1 MQKNIGESIKKNRIM
16 KEYSQARLASEMGVA
31 PSAVAFYETGKRVPK
46 IEVREQIA
54 QILRT
59 DPVELSGLDLT
70 EDDEVRLFN
79 KLLVKFSKSM
89 QIIQSDDSDAGCVS
103 VILPSSYA
111 ALVEQYQNYQ
121 DSVREVQ
128 LTNSI
133 VDEDDRTVD
142 DLEKSSYIAEAKE
155 ELNFWL
161 DTWPEY
167 DYLYQ
172 IKQNNGEP
180 LLGRHSLKERL
191 YGKFLDKFYQFKENY
206 KVKKSD

>member
-1 MQKNIGESIKKNRIM
+1 MKKNIGESIKKNRIM
-16 KEYSQARLASEMGVA
+16 KEYSQARLASKMEVA
-31 PSAVAFYETGKRVPK
+31 PSALAAYESGKRVPK

-54 QILRT
+54 QILGT

-79 KLLVKFSKSM
+79 KLLVKFSKNM
-89 QIIQSDDSDAGCVS
+89 QIIQNAGSDTGCVS
-103 VILPSSYA
+103 VVLPSSFA

-121 DSVREVQ
+121 DAVREVQ

-133 VDEDDRTVD
+133 IDEDDSSIEN
-142 DLEKSSYIAEAKE
+142 LEESSYIEEAKE
-155 ELNFWL
+155 ELDFWL

-172 IKQNNGEP
+172 MKKNDGEF

-206 KVKKSD
+206 SDKK